1 MYVSFH
7 YLLYFIQMRDKELLR
22 IALRYRAIY
31 LDIDPKEI
39 DLETK
44 PTPAV
49 LAFVARLR
57 ENGFSVNED
66 LLHALCMVSA
76 TELADIT
83 AVIDD
88 VMGVKLNWATL
99 VKGWNVPTGET
110 RADHLITFFANLIG
124 GAKAGLEGCTLPC
137 GCFIPEGT
145 FPLERYTGCPFC
157 GTPFTTANFVY
168 KGQASKLKELRLFT
182 EEDLKQVYHSLLAS
196 PTPLDA
202 TQKDSFE
209 KLIDIYGLPDN
220 VEISMKETA
229 MLAVKHLVANGQ
241 QAQAQALLK
250 TPTDILRYLWYEKTG
265 YVQIIEPR
273 TLIAQARRFYY
284 HMFGPLDE
292 SKYIF
297 GPLNQSEYAGKEMKE
312 KLKLKYNRKH
322 CQCVASWINNLAL
335 SPQQATE
342 NMNAKRGM
350 WVRMIR
356 ALRLGEYS
364 RRKGYEHLAD
374 ILDAFYRQEQPTWL
388 GILQQARNNRD
399 TQTVLQMLKQRPGL
413 FARSLF
419 ATMLRFGCEETM
431 EAFEQ
436 VTDQMPSRLLLSLGN
451 AAEKYFDPDATRTV
465 HPITGYTISIS
476 KNKLLS
482 LYSPA
487 DLRAMVARV
496 KQCYILSLKHSFAAQ
511 ATKARTIYIAPSLF
525 DIPISV
531 GDRSATI
538 QDTSCALMGTRF
550 PVEGDAVRLFLQW
563 GKGLHAQPL
572 DMDISCHIAFENG
585 KTEDCAYYRLK
596 ATGAKH
602 GGDIRAIPEM
612 VGTAEYIEL
621 SLPELAEAGAKYVT
635 FTANAYSCG
644 ALSPNLVVGWMN
656 SAYPMKVSEK
666 TGVAYDPSCVQHMV
680 RISESNLSRGLVF
693 GVLDVDEREIT
704 WLEMPFISQNIQGC
718 DFTAVNAL
726 LQRLHNK
733 LSIGQLLEIKAEAQH
748 LSLAPSPD
756 EADEAYTYEWALN
769 PAEVSALLNM

>member
-1 MYVSFH
+1 
-7 YLLYFIQMRDKELLR
+7 MRDKKLLR

-44 PTPAV
+44 PAPAV

-76 TELADIT
+76 TELAGIT

-110 RADHLITFFANLIG
+110 RADHLTTFFANLIG

-182 EEDLKQVYHSLLAS
+182 EEDLKQVYQSLLAS

-436 VTDQMPSRLLLSLGN
+436 VTDQMPPRLLLSLGN
-451 AAEKYFDPDATRTV
+451 AAEKYFDLDATRTA

-726 LQRLHNK
+726 LQRLRNK

>member
-1 MYVSFH
+1 
-7 YLLYFIQMRDKELLR
+7 MRDKELLR

-182 EEDLKQVYHSLLAS
+182 EEDLKQVYQSLLAS

-436 VTDQMPSRLLLSLGN
+436 VTDQMPPRLLLSLGN
-451 AAEKYFDPDATRTV
+451 AAEKYFDLDATRTA
-465 HPITGYTISIS
+465 HPITGYTISIP

-487 DLRAMVARV
+487 DLKAMVARV

-511 ATKARTIYIAPSLF
+511 ATKAKSIYIAPSLF

-726 LQRLHNK
+726 LQRLRNK

>member
-1 MYVSFH
+1 
-7 YLLYFIQMRDKELLR
+7 MRDKELLR

-182 EEDLKQVYHSLLAS
+182 EEDLKQVYQSLLAS

-241 QAQAQALLK
+241 QAQALLK

-273 TLIAQARRFYY
+273 TLIAQARRFYFD
-284 HMFGPLDE
+284 MFGPLDE

-436 VTDQMPSRLLLSLGN
+436 VTDQMPPRLLLSLGN
-451 AAEKYFDPDATRTV
+451 AAEKYFDPDATRTA
-465 HPITGYTISIS
+465 HPITGYTISIP

-487 DLRAMVARV
+487 DLKAMVARV
-496 KQCYILSLKHSFAAQ
+496 KQCYVSSLKHSFAAQ
-511 ATKARTIYIAPSLF
+511 TTKAKSIYIDPALF

-538 QDTSCALMGTRF
+538 QDISCALMGTRF

-644 ALSPNLVVGWMN
+644 ALSPNLVVGWMD

-726 LQRLHNK
+726 LQRLRNK

>member
-1 MYVSFH
+1 
-7 YLLYFIQMRDKELLR
+7 MRDKELLR

-202 TQKDSFE
+202 SQKDSFE
-209 KLIDIYGLPDN
+209 TLIDIYGLPDN

-273 TLIAQARRFYY
+273 TLIAQARRFYFD
-284 HMFGPLDE
+284 MFGPLDE

-297 GPLNQSEYAGKEMKE
+297 GPLNQSEYAGEEMKE
-312 KLKLKYNRKH
+312 GLKLKYDRKH

-436 VTDQMPSRLLLSLGN
+436 VTDQMPPRLLLSLGN
-451 AAEKYFDPDATRTV
+451 AAEKYFDPDATRTA
-465 HPITGYTISIS
+465 HPITGYTISIP

-487 DLRAMVARV
+487 DLKAMVARV
-496 KQCYILSLKHSFAAQ
+496 KQCYVSSLKHSFAAQ
-511 ATKARTIYIAPSLF
+511 TTKAKSIYIDPALF

-538 QDTSCALMGTRF
+538 QDISCALMGTRF

-602 GGDIRAIPEM
+602 GGDIRAIPDM

-644 ALSPNLVVGWMN
+644 ALSPNLVVGWMD

-726 LQRLHNK
+726 LQRLRNK

>member
-284 HMFGPLDE
+284 H
-292 SKYIF
+292 IF

-312 KLKLKYNRKH
+312 KLKLKYDRKH

-496 KQCYILSLKHSFAAQ
+496 KQCYILSLKHSFAVQ
-511 ATKARTIYIAPSLF
+511 ATKAKSIYIAPSLF

-572 DMDISCHIAFENG
+572 DMDISCHIAFKNG

-644 ALSPNLVVGWMN
+644 ALSPNLVVGWMD

-726 LQRLHNK
+726 LQRLRNK

-756 EADEAYTYEWALN
+756 EADEAYTYKWALN

>member
-1 MYVSFH
+1 
-7 YLLYFIQMRDKELLR
+7 MRDKELLR

-31 LDIDPKEI
+31 LDIDPKEM

-44 PTPAV
+44 PAPAV

-66 LLHALCMVSA
+66 LLHALCMMSA

-273 TLIAQARRFYY
+273 TLIAQARRFYFD
-284 HMFGPLDE
+284 MFGPLDE

-297 GPLNQSEYAGKEMKE
+297 GPLDQSEYAGKEMKK
-312 KLKLKYNRKH
+312 KLKLKYDRKH

-465 HPITGYTISIS
+465 HPITGYTISIP

-531 GDRSATI
+531 GNRSATI

-621 SLPELAEAGAKYVT
+621 SLPELAEAGARYVT

-656 SAYPMKVSEK
+656 SAYHMKVSEK

-726 LQRLHNK
+726 LQRLRNK

>member
-1 MYVSFH
+1 
-7 YLLYFIQMRDKELLR
+7 MRDKELLR

-44 PTPAV
+44 PAPAV

-202 TQKDSFE
+202 SQKDSFE
-209 KLIDIYGLPDN
+209 TLIDIYGLPDN

-273 TLIAQARRFYY
+273 TLIAQARRFYFD
-284 HMFGPLDE
+284 MFGPLDE

-297 GPLNQSEYAGKEMKE
+297 GPLNQSEYAGEEMKE
-312 KLKLKYNRKH
+312 GLKLKYDRKH

-436 VTDQMPSRLLLSLGN
+436 VTDQMPPRLLLSLGN
-451 AAEKYFDPDATRTV
+451 AAEKYFDPDATRTA
-465 HPITGYTISIS
+465 HPITGYTISIP

-602 GGDIRAIPEM
+602 GGDIRAIPDM

-644 ALSPNLVVGWMN
+644 ALSPNLVVGWMD

-726 LQRLHNK
+726 LQRLRNK

>member
-1 MYVSFH
+1 
-7 YLLYFIQMRDKELLR
+7 MRDKELLR

-88 VMGVKLNWATL
+88 VMGVELNWATL

-284 HMFGPLDE
+284 HMFGPL
-292 SKYIF
+292 
-297 GPLNQSEYAGKEMKE
+297 NQSEYAGKEMKE
-312 KLKLKYNRKH
+312 KLKLKYDRKH

-388 GILQQARNNRD
+388 GILQQARNNHD

-451 AAEKYFDPDATRTV
+451 AAEKYFDSDATRTA

-511 ATKARTIYIAPSLF
+511 ATKAKSIYIAPSLF

-572 DMDISCHIAFENG
+572 DMDISCDIAFKNG
-585 KTEDCAYYRLK
+585 KTEECAYYCLK

-704 WLEMPFISQNIQGC
+704 WLEMPFCFQNIQGC

-726 LQRLHNK
+726 LQRLRNK

-748 LSLAPSPD
+748 LSPAPSPD

>member
-1 MYVSFH
+1 
-7 YLLYFIQMRDKELLR
+7 MRDKKLLR

-145 FPLERYTGCPFC
+145 FSLERYTGCPFC

-436 VTDQMPSRLLLSLGN
+436 VTDQMPPRLLLSLGN
-451 AAEKYFDPDATRTV
+451 AAEKYFYLDATRTA

-726 LQRLHNK
+726 LQRLRNK

>member
-1 MYVSFH
+1 
-7 YLLYFIQMRDKELLR
+7 MRDKKLLR

-145 FPLERYTGCPFC
+145 FSLERYTGCPFC

-451 AAEKYFDPDATRTV
+451 AAEKYFDPDATRTA

-726 LQRLHNK
+726 LQRLRNK

>member
-1 MYVSFH
+1 
-7 YLLYFIQMRDKELLR
+7 MRDKKLLR

-39 DLETK
+39 DLEAK

-182 EEDLKQVYHSLLAS
+182 EEDLKQVYQSLLAS

-436 VTDQMPSRLLLSLGN
+436 VTDQMPPRLLLSLGN
-451 AAEKYFDPDATRTV
+451 AAEKYFDLDATRTA

-538 QDTSCALMGTRF
+538 HDTSCALMGTRF
-550 PVEGDAVRLFLQW
+550 PIEGDAVRLFLQW

-726 LQRLHNK
+726 LQRLRNK

>member
-1 MYVSFH
+1 
-7 YLLYFIQMRDKELLR
+7 MRDKELLR

-88 VMGVKLNWATL
+88 VMGVELNWATL

-273 TLIAQARRFYY
+273 TLIAQARRFYFD
-284 HMFGPLDE
+284 MFGPLDE

-297 GPLNQSEYAGKEMKE
+297 GPLDQSEYAGKEMKE

-704 WLEMPFISQNIQGC
+704 WLEMPFIFQNIQGC

-726 LQRLHNK
+726 LQRLRNK

>member
-1 MYVSFH
+1 
-7 YLLYFIQMRDKELLR
+7 MRDKKLLR

-76 TELADIT
+76 TELAGIT

-182 EEDLKQVYHSLLAS
+182 EEDLKQVYQSLLAS

-202 TQKDSFE
+202 TQKNSFE

-273 TLIAQARRFYY
+273 TLIAQARRFYF
-284 HMFGPLDE
+284 HM
-292 SKYIF
+292 F
-297 GPLNQSEYAGKEMKE
+297 GPLNQSKYAGNEMKE
-312 KLKLKYNRKH
+312 KLKLKYDRKH
-322 CQCVASWINNLAL
+322 CQCVASWINDLAL

-342 NMNAKRGM
+342 DMNAKRGM

-431 EAFEQ
+431 ETFEQ
-436 VTDQMPSRLLLSLGN
+436 VTDQMPPRLLLSLGN
-451 AAEKYFDPDATRTV
+451 GAEKYFDPDATRTA

-531 GDRSATI
+531 SDRSATI
-538 QDTSCALMGTRF
+538 QDISCALMGTRF

-572 DMDISCHIAFENG
+572 DMDISCHIAFKNG
-585 KTEDCAYYRLK
+585 KTEECAYYRLK

-644 ALSPNLVVGWMN
+644 ALSPNLVVGWMD

-726 LQRLHNK
+726 LQRLRNK

>member
-1 MYVSFH
+1 
-7 YLLYFIQMRDKELLR
+7 MRDKKLLR

-88 VMGVKLNWATL
+88 VMGVELNWATL

-419 ATMLRFGCEETM
+419 ATMLRFGCEDTM

-451 AAEKYFDPDATRTV
+451 AAEKYFDPDATRTA

-585 KTEDCAYYRLK
+585 KTEDCAYYCLK

-644 ALSPNLVVGWMN
+644 ALSPNLVVGWMD

-726 LQRLHNK
+726 LQHLRNK

>member
-1 MYVSFH
+1 
-7 YLLYFIQMRDKELLR
+7 MRDKKLLR

-39 DLETK
+39 DLEAK

-202 TQKDSFE
+202 SQKDSFE
-209 KLIDIYGLPDN
+209 TLIDIYGLPDN

-273 TLIAQARRFYY
+273 TLIAQARRFYFD
-284 HMFGPLDE
+284 MFGPLDE

-297 GPLNQSEYAGKEMKE
+297 GPLNQSEYAGEEMKE
-312 KLKLKYNRKH
+312 GLKLKYDRKH

-602 GGDIRAIPEM
+602 GGDIRAIPDM

-726 LQRLHNK
+726 LQRLRNK

>member
-1 MYVSFH
+1 
-7 YLLYFIQMRDKELLR
+7 MRDKKLLR

-39 DLETK
+39 DLGTK

-145 FPLERYTGCPFC
+145 FSLERYTGCPFC

-436 VTDQMPSRLLLSLGN
+436 VTDQMPPRLLLSLGN
-451 AAEKYFDPDATRTV
+451 AAEKYFDLDATRTA

-726 LQRLHNK
+726 LQRLRNK

>member
-1 MYVSFH
+1 
-7 YLLYFIQMRDKELLR
+7 MRDKKLLR

-76 TELADIT
+76 TELAGIT

-110 RADHLITFFANLIG
+110 RADHLTTFFANLIG

-182 EEDLKQVYHSLLAS
+182 EEDLKQVYQSLLAS

-241 QAQAQALLK
+241 QAQTQALLK

-273 TLIAQARRFYY
+273 TLIAQARRFYFD
-284 HMFGPLDE
+284 MFGPLDE

-297 GPLNQSEYAGKEMKE
+297 GPLNQSEYAGEEMKE
-312 KLKLKYNRKH
+312 KLKLKYDRKH

-451 AAEKYFDPDATRTV
+451 AAEKYFDPDATRTA

-511 ATKARTIYIAPSLF
+511 TTKAKSIYIDPSLF

-726 LQRLHNK
+726 LQRLRNK

>member
-1 MYVSFH
+1 
-7 YLLYFIQMRDKELLR
+7 MRDKELLR

-273 TLIAQARRFYY
+273 TLIAQARRFYFD
-284 HMFGPLDE
+284 MFGPLDE

-297 GPLNQSEYAGKEMKE
+297 GPLDQSEYAGKEMKE

-451 AAEKYFDPDATRTV
+451 AAEKYFDPDATRTA

-704 WLEMPFISQNIQGC
+704 WLEMPFCFQNIQGC

-726 LQRLHNK
+726 LQRLRNK

>member
-1 MYVSFH
+1 
-7 YLLYFIQMRDKELLR
+7 MRDKKLLR

-31 LDIDPKEI
+31 LDIDPKEM

-76 TELADIT
+76 TELAGIT

-110 RADHLITFFANLIG
+110 RADHLTTFFANLIG

-182 EEDLKQVYHSLLAS
+182 EEDLKQVYQSLLAS

-273 TLIAQARRFYY
+273 TLIAQARRFYFD
-284 HMFGPLDE
+284 MFGPLDE

-297 GPLNQSEYAGKEMKE
+297 GPLNQSEYAGEEMKE
-312 KLKLKYNRKH
+312 GLKLKYDRKH

-436 VTDQMPSRLLLSLGN
+436 VTDQMPPRLLLSLGN
-451 AAEKYFDPDATRTV
+451 AAEKYFDPDATRTA
-465 HPITGYTISIS
+465 HPITGYTISIP

-487 DLRAMVARV
+487 DLKAMVARV
-496 KQCYILSLKHSFAAQ
+496 KQCYVSSLKHSFAAQ
-511 ATKARTIYIAPSLF
+511 TTKAKSIYIDPALF

-538 QDTSCALMGTRF
+538 QDISCALMGTRF

-644 ALSPNLVVGWMN
+644 ALSPNLVVGWMD

-726 LQRLHNK
+726 LQRLRNK

>member
-1 MYVSFH
+1 
-7 YLLYFIQMRDKELLR
+7 MRDKKLLR

-44 PTPAV
+44 PAPAV

-57 ENGFSVNED
+57 ENGFSVNQD

-202 TQKDSFE
+202 SQKDSFE
-209 KLIDIYGLPDN
+209 TLIDIYGLPDN

-273 TLIAQARRFYY
+273 TLIAQARRFYFD
-284 HMFGPLDE
+284 MFGPLDE

-297 GPLNQSEYAGKEMKE
+297 GPLNQSEYAGEEMKE
-312 KLKLKYNRKH
+312 GLKLKYDRKH

-451 AAEKYFDPDATRTV
+451 AAEKYFDPDATRTA

-726 LQRLHNK
+726 LQRLRNK

>member
-1 MYVSFH
+1 
-7 YLLYFIQMRDKELLR
+7 MRDKKLLR

-76 TELADIT
+76 TELAGIT

-182 EEDLKQVYHSLLAS
+182 EEDLKQVYQSLLAS

-209 KLIDIYGLPDN
+209 KLIDIYGLPDK

-284 HMFGPLDE
+284 HMFGPL
-292 SKYIF
+292 
-297 GPLNQSEYAGKEMKE
+297 NQSEYAGKEMKE
-312 KLKLKYNRKH
+312 KLKLKYDRKH

-451 AAEKYFDPDATRTV
+451 AAEKYFDPDATRTA

-511 ATKARTIYIAPSLF
+511 ATKAKSIYIDPALF

-538 QDTSCALMGTRF
+538 QDISCALMGTRF

-572 DMDISCHIAFENG
+572 DMDISCHIAFKNG

-726 LQRLHNK
+726 LQRLRNK

>member
-1 MYVSFH
+1 
-7 YLLYFIQMRDKELLR
+7 MRDKKLLR

-76 TELADIT
+76 TELAGIT

-110 RADHLITFFANLIG
+110 RADHLTTFFANLIG

-182 EEDLKQVYHSLLAS
+182 EGDLKQVYHSLLAS

-284 HMFGPLDE
+284 HMFGPLD
-292 SKYIF
+292 
-297 GPLNQSEYAGKEMKE
+297 QSEYAGKEMKD
-312 KLKLKYNRKH
+312 KLKLKYDRKH

-399 TQTVLQMLKQRPGL
+399 TQTLLQMLKQRPGL

-436 VTDQMPSRLLLSLGN
+436 VTDQMPSHLLLSLGN
-451 AAEKYFDPDATRTV
+451 AAEKYFDPDATRTA

-572 DMDISCHIAFENG
+572 DMDISCHIAFKNG

-726 LQRLHNK
+726 LQRLRNK

>member
-1 MYVSFH
+1 
-7 YLLYFIQMRDKELLR
+7 MRDKKLLR
-22 IALRYRAIY
+22 IALRYRALY

-88 VMGVKLNWATL
+88 VMGVELNWATL

-209 KLIDIYGLPDN
+209 KLIDIYGLSDN

-284 HMFGPLDE
+284 H
-292 SKYIF
+292 IF

-312 KLKLKYNRKH
+312 KLKLKYDRKH

-419 ATMLRFGCEETM
+419 ATMLRFGCEDTM

-436 VTDQMPSRLLLSLGN
+436 VADQMPSRLLLSLGN
-451 AAEKYFDPDATRTV
+451 AAEKYFDPDATRTA

-511 ATKARTIYIAPSLF
+511 ATKARSIYIAPSLF

-572 DMDISCHIAFENG
+572 DMDISCHIAFKNG
-585 KTEDCAYYRLK
+585 KTEECAYYRLK

-644 ALSPNLVVGWMN
+644 ALSPNLVVGWMD

-704 WLEMPFISQNIQGC
+704 WLEMPFIFQNIQGC

-726 LQRLHNK
+726 LQRLRNK

>member
-1 MYVSFH
+1 
-7 YLLYFIQMRDKELLR
+7 MRDKELLR

-83 AVIDD
+83 TVIDD

-182 EEDLKQVYHSLLAS
+182 EEDLKQVYQSLLAS

-273 TLIAQARRFYY
+273 TLIAQARRFYFD
-284 HMFGPLDE
+284 MFGPLDE

-436 VTDQMPSRLLLSLGN
+436 VTDQMPPRLLLSLGN
-451 AAEKYFDPDATRTV
+451 AAEKYFDPDATRTA
-465 HPITGYTISIS
+465 HPITGYTISIP

-487 DLRAMVARV
+487 DLKAMVARV
-496 KQCYILSLKHSFAAQ
+496 KQCYVSSLKHSFAAQ
-511 ATKARTIYIAPSLF
+511 TTKAKSIYIDPALF

-538 QDTSCALMGTRF
+538 QDISCALMGTRF

-644 ALSPNLVVGWMN
+644 ALSPNLVVGWMD

-726 LQRLHNK
+726 LQRLRNK